1 MKFCYSLSRSL
12 IILLVVGVFFLPAV
26 SCEENVY
33 KIGIVSQRGA
43 EQSLNRW
50 AGTADYLS
58 ATVPNSTFEIV
69 PTNYEEITYSVAN
82 DEVDFVLTDPLMY
95 VELES
100 SYDINRIA
108 TLKNTWNGGAYTEYG
123 SVILARSDREDINE
137 LEDIKGKSVMAV
149 NENSL
154 GGFWIAVRTMKDSG
168 VDYNEDFSELTFG
181 NTHDTVVYAVR
192 DRDVDVGIIRT
203 DILER
208 MEAEGSI
215 NLSDFKVINP
225 QHLDGFPFLLS
236 TDLYPEWAFSRTKS
250 TSLDL
255 AEDVTIA
262 LLSMPVEDQ
271 QKQYGNYA
279 GWTIPLDYEPI
290 QELMKDLRLG
300 PYKDYG
306 KIPLREAIAQ
316 HWYLF
321 ALMLLLVGLV
331 ITYDRLTTE
340 KVKKLELER
349 SNNLKDLFTD
359 IMRHDLLNPA
369 GAIRGFNEI
378 LYSQENDD
386 EKKKIMEIIG
396 NQSDKLIYM
405 IDSAA
410 QLAKLESSEELKLKE
425 KDLGQLIISVADSF
439 SHELAEKNMTL
450 DMAEGGPY
458 PSRLNEVIEDVFANL
473 ISNAIKYSPEGSAL
487 KIKILDA
494 GNYWKTEVTDN
505 GDGISDENK
514 PLIFDRFQ
522 RADKKGI
529 KGSGLGLAIVKRI
542 VDLHGGSV
550 GVEDNPEG
558 KGSVFWVLLKKA

>member
-1 MKFCYSLSRSL
+1 MKLCSSPGRFF
-12 IILLVVGVFFLPAV
+12 ILLLIVGVLFLPGAG
-26 SCEENVY
+26 CEENVY
-33 KIGIVSQRGA
+33 KIGILSQRGA

-50 AGTADYLS
+50 AGTAEYLS

-69 PTNYEEITYSVAN
+69 PMNYEEITYSVAN

-100 SYDINRIA
+100 SYGINRIA
-108 TLKNTWNGGAYTEYG
+108 TLKNTWHGGVYTEYG
-123 SVILARSDREDINE
+123 SVILTRSDRGDINE

-149 NENSL
+149 NEHSL
-154 GGFWIAVRTMKDSG
+154 GGFWIAVRTSG
-168 VDYNEDFSELTFG
+168 VDYNKDFSDLTFG

-215 NLSDFKVINP
+215 NLSDFKVINS
-225 QHLDGFPFLLS
+225 QQVEGFPFLLS
-236 TDLYPEWAFSRTKS
+236 TDLYPEWAFSRTES
-250 TSLDL
+250 TSLNL
-255 AEDVTIA
+255 AEEVTIA
-262 LLSMPVEDQ
+262 LLSMPVEDRQ
-271 QKQYGNYA
+271 TQYGNNYA
-279 GWTIPLDYEPI
+279 GWTIPLDYEPV
-290 QELMKDLRLG
+290 QDLMRDLRLG

-306 KIPLREAIAQ
+306 KIPLSEAIAQ

-378 LYSQENDD
+378 LYSQENDG
-386 EKKKIMEIIG
+386 EKKRILEIIG
-396 NQSDKLIYM
+396 RQADKLIAM

-410 QLAKLESSEELKLKE
+410 QLAKLESSDELKLGE
-425 KDLGQLIISVADSF
+425 KDVGQLIRSVADSF
-439 SHELAEKNMTL
+439 AHELAEKNMTL
-450 DMAEGGPY
+450 DMVEGGPY
-458 PSRLNEVIEDVFANL
+458 PSQVNEVIEDVFANL
-473 ISNAIKYSPEGSAL
+473 ISNAIKYSPEGSAI
-487 KIKILDA
+487 KIKVLDA
-494 GNYWKTEVTDN
+494 EDYWKTEVIDN

-514 PLIFDRFQ
+514 PLVFDRFK
-522 RADKKGI
+522 RVDRKGI

-558 KGSVFWVLLKKA
+558 QGSVFWVSLKKA